1 MPGGGI
7 LSIIQ
12 LKVEIAEIAA
22 ELRGRHHLR
31 TPDALQIAAALHSG
45 CQAFLTNDQELS
57 RLSELRIIVLKEL
70 EL

>member
-1 MPGGGI
+1 MSCAKNGI
-7 LSIIQ
+7 I
-12 LKVEIAEIAA
+12 VHEA
-22 ELRGRHHLR
+22 GRC
-31 TPDALQIAAALHSG
+31 AQLQIAAALHSG